1 MMSRV
6 SLVLLVFAVAA
17 FCACASSP
25 GGEQAG
31 DGGKTQAA
39 ASKDVAP
46 PAGSPLSKVKV
57 GMTDTQVRNTLGDP
71 DNANAY
77 VTGKAWIPFYYGTDT
92 TRTDWMYK
100 GMGRVVYSRNQYS
113 GALKVIRI
121 IYNPNETA
129 GM

>member
-1 MMSRV
+1 
-6 SLVLLVFAVAA
+6 
-17 FCACASSP
+17 
-25 GGEQAG
+25 
-31 DGGKTQAA
+31 
-39 ASKDVAP
+39 
-46 PAGSPLSKVKV
+46 
-57 GMTDTQVRNTLGDP
+57 MTDTQVRNILGDP

-121 IYNPNETA
+121 IYNPKETA